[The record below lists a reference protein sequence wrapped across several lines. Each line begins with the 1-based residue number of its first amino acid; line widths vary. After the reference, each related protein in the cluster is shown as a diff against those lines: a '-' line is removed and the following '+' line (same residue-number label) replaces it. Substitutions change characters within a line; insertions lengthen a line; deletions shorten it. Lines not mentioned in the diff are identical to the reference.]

1 MTIVKIRRK
10 PESCETYQVMY
21 DNFTIKDYYVYKN
34 PDGFYEFSELKYGK
48 FVNRASTD
56 FKLTRKRFLELL
68 YEGE

>member
-1 MTIVKIRRK
+1 
-10 PESCETYQVMY
+10 MY

-48 FVNRASTD
+48 FVNRDSTD
-56 FKLTRKRFLELL
+56 FTLTRTKFLELL